1 MKRVKRLLA
10 GIVSLLLAV
19 TIIGNENLIVTHA
32 ATLPTSNVFI
42 SGSTDKG
49 YNAKVSQASKMV
61 LTCMSYGDVSMSYY
75 SADLSE

>member
-32 ATLPTSNVFI
+32 AVLAVTI
-42 SGSTDKG
+42 
-49 YNAKVSQASKMV
+49 AKATIDEMVSFVDGFYLITPFHRVEIMQQIIAHIQQM
-61 LTCMSYGDVSMSYY
+61 D
-75 SADLSE
+75 D